1 MKRILI
7 VYHSQERGNTR
18 KMADLVA
25 KGCRQVKG
33 VRVRGINL
41 NESRVD
47 LDAAEQADAYALGSP
62 DYFTYMAGGMK
73 QFFDDILLASWRGRK
88 VIDKPYVA
96 FVTHGGGGGAINSI
110 EKLAKA
116 ANLKRV
122 ADSVLCKGAPQSAK
136 EVAAAM
142 ALGKALAKYVIQAE

>member
-1 MKRILI
+1 MI

-33 VRVRGINL
+33 VRVSSVNV

-47 LDAAEQADAYALGSP
+47 LDAAEGADAYALGSP
-62 DYFTYMAGGMK
+62 DYFTYMAGGLK

-88 VIDKPYVA
+88 VINKPYVA
-96 FVTHGGGGGAINSI
+96 FETHGGGGGAIKSI
-110 EKLAKA
+110 EKLARA
-116 ANLKRV
+116 SRLKRV
-122 ADSVLCKGAPQSAK
+122 ADSVICRGGSEDPKDAK
-136 EVAAAM
+136 NAV
-142 ALGKALAKYVIQAE
+142 ALGKALARHVVRAK